1 MLTRFIPQIKI
12 ERREKNVEVVVLSKF
27 SRKREVGA
35 RMKQAKKFKGDALIA
50 GSDLQRGHEDKKY
63 EWNFYSAAF

>member
-1 MLTRFIPQIKI
+1 MIYKRNIINKFGKMLTRFIPQIKI

-35 RMKQAKKFKGDALIA
+35 RMKQAKKV
-50 GSDLQRGHEDKKY
+50 QRGRTHYWE
-63 EWNFYSAAF
+63 